1 MIKNQLEALVK
12 GCSFTGGRAFAKLA
26 LGGVT
31 MGSRDFRR
39 RETKKSKK
47 DAKKGSVV
55 LEQPSIERVDVI
67 RKGKKESGP
76 EE

>member
-1 MIKNQLEALVK
+1 
-12 GCSFTGGRAFAKLA
+12 
-26 LGGVT
+26 

>member
-1 MIKNQLEALVK
+1 
-12 GCSFTGGRAFAKLA
+12 
-26 LGGVT
+26 

-55 LEQPSIERVDVI
+55 LEQPSMERVDVI
-67 RKGKKESGP
+67 RKGKKERVPEVPERVPEVKEPGP